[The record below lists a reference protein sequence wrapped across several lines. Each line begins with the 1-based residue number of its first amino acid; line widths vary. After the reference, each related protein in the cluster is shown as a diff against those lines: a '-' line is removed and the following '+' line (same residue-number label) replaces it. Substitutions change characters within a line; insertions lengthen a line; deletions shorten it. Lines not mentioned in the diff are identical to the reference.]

1 MGPAAAGE
9 KLKLGCFNEFSEAK
23 LIPKV
28 VMLLIIMGVT
38 FENVRESFIVFFFTK
53 VNKRWVG
60 GLGPGV
66 GNFGKRWWVGG
77 SRRAGERW

>member
-9 KLKLGCFNEFSEAK
+9 KLKLGCFNEFSKAK

-38 FENVRESFIVFFFTK
+38 FENVKDNKFSFS
-53 VNKRWVG
+53 NSWPWEWVIFST
-60 GLGPGV
+60 PSY
-66 GNFGKRWWVGG
+66 F
-77 SRRAGERW
+77 